1 MLSFQKKSTEI
12 IIYSLSFILL
22 IFVFQFSSPSILNQ
36 DLTKNLDEFEQ
47 CKISVNKF
55 ENYPEIKKLEIENLY
70 VPISITSEIS
80 NIKCIGKVKSF
91 EIQDQ
96 VIYIES
102 FQSNRFY
109 NLFQGV
115 INLGFL
121 FTAYL
126 FKFNKKSLFILFL
139 IASTTLFQYIFIFQN
154 SLQLINFF
162 SVISPFLIYFLYFHY
177 LKEQILKDK
186 LFSFSLSVLIY
197 SLFWEY
203 QYFTNLLILFVL
215 IYLKKIYTK
224 NLNQNETTFVM
235 FVPLVFYFLRFV
247 SNLSEYFNS
256 LNRRLSA
263 NIYESDLRF
272 LDLQNPLNA
281 INCNVYKFNS
291 SLKFPLPQRY
301 NFSNNIFHSC
311 PYETFYGP
319 IIDNFLR
326 IKISNIYFVGV
337 LITGICFL
345 IIGKFYYNQI
355 KLNNGS
361 SFFLFLLAI
370 GPPTNFLLERMNLD
384 ILIFITLYL
393 CLKNYKNNTNITS
406 FFLGLLV
413 FIKYYTV
420 VVFGAILIILWNV
433 KDKVRFLTSGIY
445 FIITLVFFYIFH
457 FQGNNKVLGI
467 DLNSTKSIEN
477 TIDYELIL
485 GGWMDG
491 LTMSFGNLAHSRNIN
506 EVFQLNNLGLIYV
519 SMTLILL
526 GFVYLTYVKNN
537 NLSLVSDDNS
547 HLNFSII
554 TIFIFVGLYS
564 NYDYRLPILIL
575 IYRYIFESNDRIF
588 KYSILIFYVTSVSN
602 FLIFGDINSTT
613 DLIFKIVNTGIVLLN
628 LFTFVYIFSFL
639 SATILKH
646 LRKSLENN
654 LFR

>member
-1 MLSFQKKSTEI
+1 MLI
-12 IIYSLSFILL
+12 C
-22 IFVFQFSSPSILNQ
+22 
-36 DLTKNLDEFEQ
+36 D
-47 CKISVNKF
+47 
-55 ENYPEIKKLEIENLY
+55 
-70 VPISITSEIS
+70 
-80 NIKCIGKVKSF
+80 
-91 EIQDQ
+91 
-96 VIYIES
+96 
-102 FQSNRFY
+102 
-109 NLFQGV
+109 
-115 INLGFL
+115 
-121 FTAYL
+121 
-126 FKFNKKSLFILFL
+126 
-139 IASTTLFQYIFIFQN
+139 FIFQN

-215 IYLKKIYTK
+215 IYLNKIYTK

-272 LDLQNPLNA
+272 LDLQNPINA

-291 SLKFPLPQRY
+291 SLEFPLPQRY

-345 IIGKFYYNQI
+345 IIGKFYYNQV
-355 KLNNGS
+355 KLNNES

-433 KDKVRFLTSGIY
+433 KDKVRFLTSGTY

-467 DLNSTKSIEN
+467 DLNNTKSIEN

-526 GFVYLTYVKNN
+526 GFVYLTYVKNK
-537 NLSLVSDDNS
+537 NLSLVSDENS
-547 HLNFSII
+547 YLNFSII

-628 LFTFVYIFSFL
+628 IFTFVYIFSFVKR
-639 SATILKH
+639 TYH
-646 LRKSLENN
+646 TV
-654 LFR
+654 

>member
-12 IIYSLSFILL
+12 IIYSLFFILL
-22 IFVFQFSSPSILNQ
+22 IFVFQFSSPSIFNQ
-36 DLTKNLDEFEQ
+36 DFTKNLDEFEQ

-55 ENYPEIKKLEIENLY
+55 ENYPEIKNLEIKNLY

-80 NIKCIGKVKSF
+80 NIKCIGKVKTF

-102 FQSNRFY
+102 FQSYRFY

-126 FKFNKKSLFILFL
+126 FKFKNKSLFILFL
-139 IASTTLFQYIFIFQN
+139 IALTTLFQYIFIFQN

-162 SVISPFLIYFLYFHY
+162 SVISPFLIYLLYFHY
-177 LKEQILKDK
+177 LNEQILKDK

-215 IYLKKIYTK
+215 IYLKKIYIK
-224 NLNQNETTFVM
+224 NLNQNETKFVM
-235 FVPLVFYFLRFV
+235 FVPLGFYFLRFV
-247 SNLSEYFNS
+247 SNLSVYFNS

-263 NIYESDLRF
+263 NIYETDLRF

-291 SLKFPLPQRY
+291 FLELPKPQKY
-301 NFSNNIFHSC
+301 NFSNNIYHSC

-326 IKISNIYFVGV
+326 IKISNIYLVGV

-345 IIGKFYYNQI
+345 IIGKFYYNQV
-355 KLNNGS
+355 KLNNDS

-384 ILIFITLYL
+384 ILIFISLYL
-393 CLKNYKNNTNITS
+393 CLKNYKKNINIKL
-406 FFLGLLV
+406 FILGLLV
-413 FIKYYTV
+413 FVKYYTV
-420 VVFGAILIILWNV
+420 VVFGAILIILWNM
-433 KDKVRFLTSGIY
+433 KEKVRFLTSGAY
-445 FIITLVFFYIFH
+445 FLITLFFFYIFN

-467 DLNSTKSIEN
+467 NLNTTKPVDN
-477 TIDYELIL
+477 TIDYDLIL

-491 LTMSFGNLAHSRNIN
+491 LTMSFGNLSHSRNIN
-506 EVFQLNNLGLIYV
+506 DVFQLHNLGIVYLL
-519 SMTLILL
+519 MTLILI
-526 GFVYLTYVKNN
+526 FFIYRISVNN
-537 NLSLVSDDNS
+537 TNFSLFSNEDS
-547 HLNFSII
+547 YLNFSII
-554 TIFIFVGLYS
+554 TIFVFVGLYA

-575 IYRYIFESNDRIF
+575 IYRYIFESRDKIF
-588 KYSILIFYVTSVSN
+588 KYSTLIFYVTSVSN
-602 FLIFGDINSTT
+602 FLVFENFNGTT
-613 DLIFKIVNTGIVLLN
+613 NIIFKILNTGIVLVN
-628 LFTFVYIFSFL
+628 LLSFAYIFCFL
-639 SATILKH
+639 SATIFKQLK
-646 LRKSLENN
+646 KSLENN

>member
-1 MLSFQKKSTEI
+1 M
-12 IIYSLSFILL
+12 
-22 IFVFQFSSPSILNQ
+22 
-36 DLTKNLDEFEQ
+36 
-47 CKISVNKF
+47 
-55 ENYPEIKKLEIENLY
+55 
-70 VPISITSEIS
+70 
-80 NIKCIGKVKSF
+80 
-91 EIQDQ
+91 
-96 VIYIES
+96 
-102 FQSNRFY
+102 
-109 NLFQGV
+109 
-115 INLGFL
+115 
-121 FTAYL
+121 
-126 FKFNKKSLFILFL
+126 
-139 IASTTLFQYIFIFQN
+139 
-154 SLQLINFF
+154 
-162 SVISPFLIYFLYFHY
+162 
-177 LKEQILKDK
+177 
-186 LFSFSLSVLIY
+186 
-197 SLFWEY
+197 
-203 QYFTNLLILFVL
+203 
-215 IYLKKIYTK
+215 
-224 NLNQNETTFVM
+224 
-235 FVPLVFYFLRFV
+235 
-247 SNLSEYFNS
+247 
-256 LNRRLSA
+256 
-263 NIYESDLRF
+263 
-272 LDLQNPLNA
+272 
-281 INCNVYKFNS
+281 
-291 SLKFPLPQRY
+291 
-301 NFSNNIFHSC
+301 
-311 PYETFYGP
+311 
-319 IIDNFLR
+319 
-326 IKISNIYFVGV
+326 
-337 LITGICFL
+337 

-355 KLNNGS
+355 KLNNDS

-393 CLKNYKNNTNITS
+393 CLKNYKKNTNITS

-547 HLNFSII
+547 YLNFSII

>member
-1 MLSFQKKSTEI
+1 M
-12 IIYSLSFILL
+12 
-22 IFVFQFSSPSILNQ
+22 
-36 DLTKNLDEFEQ
+36 
-47 CKISVNKF
+47 
-55 ENYPEIKKLEIENLY
+55 EIKNLY

-80 NIKCIGKVKSF
+80 NIKCIGKVKTF

-102 FQSNRFY
+102 FQSYRFY

-126 FKFNKKSLFILFL
+126 FKFKNKSLFILFL
-139 IASTTLFQYIFIFQN
+139 IALTTLFQYIFIFQN

-177 LKEQILKDK
+177 LNDQILKDK

-215 IYLKKIYTK
+215 IYLKKIYIK
-224 NLNQNETTFVM
+224 NLNQNETKFVM
-235 FVPLVFYFLRFV
+235 FVPLGFYFLRFV
-247 SNLSEYFNS
+247 SNLSVYFNS

-263 NIYESDLRF
+263 NIYETDLRF

-291 SLKFPLPQRY
+291 FLELPKPQKY
-301 NFSNNIFHSC
+301 NFSNNIYHSC

-326 IKISNIYFVGV
+326 IKISNIYLVGV

-345 IIGKFYYNQI
+345 IIGKFYYNQV
-355 KLNNGS
+355 KLNNDS

-393 CLKNYKNNTNITS
+393 CLKNYKNNINITS

-413 FIKYYTV
+413 FVKYYTV
-420 VVFGAILIILWNV
+420 VVFGAILIILWNM
-433 KDKVRFLTSGIY
+433 KEKVRFLTTGLY
-445 FIITLVFFYIFH
+445 LIITLFFFYIFH

-467 DLNSTKSIEN
+467 DLNSTKSVEN

-506 EVFQLNNLGLIYV
+506 EVFQINNLGLIYA
-519 SMTLILL
+519 SITLILL
-526 GFVYLTYVKNN
+526 SFVYLTYAKNN
-537 NLSLVSDDNS
+537 NLTLFSNENS
-547 HLNFSII
+547 YLNFSII

-564 NYDYRLPILIL
+564 NYDYRIPVLIL
-575 IYRYIFESNDRIF
+575 IYRYIFESKDRIF

-602 FLIFGDINSTT
+602 YLVFGDADNTI
-613 DLIFKIVNTGIVLLN
+613 DFIFKIANTGIVLAN
-628 LFTFVYIFSFL
+628 LFTFIYIFCFL
-639 SATILKH
+639 SAVIVNQLK
-646 LRKSLENN
+646 KSLENN